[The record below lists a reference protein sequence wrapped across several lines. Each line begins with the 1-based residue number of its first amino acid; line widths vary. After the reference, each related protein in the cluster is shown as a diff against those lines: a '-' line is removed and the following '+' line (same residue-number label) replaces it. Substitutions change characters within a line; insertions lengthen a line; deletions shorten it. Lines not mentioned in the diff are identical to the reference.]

1 MSDTLELALLN
12 PVEPDVEAR
21 HAIAVTARDASGSF
35 AILPGHAD
43 FAAALVPC
51 LLEWTDAAGV
61 VRYVGVPGG
70 ILRCAGGVRVEI
82 MARRHYPGDS
92 PASVAAALRGDMGR
106 ARAADDSRRQALDR
120 LEAEIAGQL
129 ARRLAAG
136 SA

>member
-1 MSDTLELALLN
+1 MSGTLELALLS
-12 PVEPDVEAR
+12 PVEPDIEAR

-43 FAAALVPC
+43 FVAALVPC
-51 LLEWTDAAGV
+51 LLEWTDAAGAV
-61 VRYVGVPGG
+61 HYVGVPGG
-70 ILRCAGGVRVEI
+70 ILRSAGGVRVEV